1 MSIKKKKYSI
11 KPEEE
16 FQDLGFGVKV
26 ANQSER
32 LINQDGSFNVE
43 RRGLPFFQSLSFYHS
58 LLTISWWKFN
68 LIIVISFLVI
78 NTSFASIYIL
88 LGIKNIEGITSKTFV
103 GNFFDAIFFSS
114 QTFTTVGY
122 GAIHPVGFWTNIVA
136 SIESMFGLSGFAFA
150 TGLLYG
156 RFSHPNAKILF
167 SKNAIVAP
175 YKDMYAFEFRIAN
188 ARKNQLIDVEVQTIL
203 SLKEQIDGRI
213 VKQFHELKL
222 ERTKVNF
229 FALSWTIVHPID
241 KDSPL
246 DGLHYKDL
254 IDSDAEF
261 LILLKAFDD
270 TFSQLV
276 HTRFSY
282 KFNEVRW
289 GARFKNIFVD
299 DKPGI
304 TAIDLEKLSDLEILN
319 STVSGNN

>member
-1 MSIKKKKYSI
+1 MPISRRKNSI

-16 FQDLGFGVKV
+16 FQDLGFGAKV

-68 LIIVISFLVI
+68 LIIVLSFLLI
-78 NTSFASIYIL
+78 NTSFAIIYIL
-88 LGIKNIEGITSKTFV
+88 FGIKNLEGITSTTFA
-103 GNFFDAIFFSS
+103 GNFFDAVFFSS

-122 GAIHPVGFWTNIVA
+122 GVIHPTGFWTNIVA
-136 SIESMFGLSGFAFA
+136 SVESMFGLLGFAFA

-175 YKDMYAFEFRIAN
+175 YKNMLAFEFRIAN
-188 ARKNQLIDVEVQTIL
+188 ARKNQLIDVEIQTIL

-213 VKQFHELKL
+213 VKRFHELKL

-246 DGLHYKDL
+246 DGLLYKDL

-282 KFNEVRW
+282 KYNEVVW
-289 GARFKNIFVD
+289 GASFKNIFID

-304 TAIDLEKLSDLEILN
+304 TAIDLDKLSDIETLDNIEADKN
-319 STVSGNN
+319 